1 MRRYL
6 YFLLAILGYISLSSK
21 SCSDRTENNA
31 ASQEERLIQEKTD
44 IKNEFESEFLPGKSL
59 NAFESK
65 AKQKLTDLTDYLN
78 ILSDNSISIFFK
90 EQSKLMIFNLFIS
103 DTTSIRNRL
112 INDADFRM
120 VSVKEFVKATTR
132 SGSKKIIFDSIWV
145 TEPLHITSGLSYKG
159 RLAFSR
165 RMQNRAAIDSVSMPP
180 VTMQAEFFVSKIKK
194 SFGTDTLQVW
204 NLSLGTI
211 Y

>member
-1 MRRYL
+1 MRRNL
-6 YFLLAILGYISLSSK
+6 YFLLAILGYILLSSK
-21 SCSDRTENNA
+21 SCSDGTENNA
-31 ASQEERLIQEKTD
+31 ASQEERVIQEKID
-44 IKNEFESEFLPGKSL
+44 IKNEFRSEFLPGKSL
-59 NAFESK
+59 AAFEHK

-78 ILSDNSISIFFK
+78 ILSDNSMDNSFK

-103 DTTSIRNRL
+103 DTTNIRNRL

-132 SGSKKIIFDSIWV
+132 SGSKKIMLDSIWV
-145 TEPLHITSGLSYKG
+145 TEPLHITSGPNYKG
-159 RLAFSR
+159 RLAFSGR
-165 RMQNRAAIDSVSMPP
+165 TQSRLAKDSASSPP
-180 VTMQAEFFVSKIKK
+180 VTLQAEFFVSKIKK